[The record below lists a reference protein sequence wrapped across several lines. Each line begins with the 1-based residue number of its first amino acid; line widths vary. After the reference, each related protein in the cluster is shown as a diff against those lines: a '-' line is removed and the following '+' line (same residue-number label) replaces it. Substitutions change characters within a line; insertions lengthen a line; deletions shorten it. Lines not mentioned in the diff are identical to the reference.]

1 MTLQITQYVV
11 TAVALTAFG
20 VMLLLL
26 SAPWLYGKLRRCGLF
41 FVFIAAGFL
50 YSMATK
56 PPTVR
61 VYYDGGI
68 KPGATANVVT
78 NDTVAIY
85 WQRDTSGGVYVPET
99 ATVYIDYRPN
109 TATNEEWGLLAQ
121 TTVGAWGWSG
131 TVENATNY
139 DYNVWAY
146 YIPPEPVHTNGVW
159 TYKTHFDRN
168 GEYALP
174 LRARVEVN
182 GVAIATPAAKRRD
195 EHTYCR
201 AGLLAMWDGIN
212 HGDNQLIWRDLSG
225 NGYDATQRVAN
236 AGWHWDG
243 DCYRGTSKN
252 GHGFRAPQAIV
263 DFFRSN
269 ITNHTVEI
277 VYRPTASSRETILGQ
292 YYGSAV
298 GLNIEYAPTLAGY
311 FRVYWGAAP
320 DFNSPAWKTLGMVR
334 MTTTML
340 CNGTNCQIYENG
352 AYKTQAAQ
360 PNVAKVGVQSLIIG
374 GENSRSYMSIRGELC
389 IVRIYSRAL
398 SADEIRHN
406 YEIDKERFNLP

>member
-11 TAVALTAFG
+11 TAVALTVFG
-20 VMLLLL
+20 VLLLL
-26 SAPWLYGKLRRCGLF
+26 LAAPWLYGKLRRCGLF

-61 VYYDGGI
+61 VHYDGGI

-85 WQRDTSGGVYVPET
+85 WQRDTSGGVYVPES

-109 TATNEEWGLLAQ
+109 TETNAEWGLLAQ

-182 GVAIATPAAKRRD
+182 GVAIATPAEKRKD
-195 EHTYCR
+195 AEKLPYDAEVEYLESTGTQYVLLNETINGFEGVLLPENNNAYGAVGNWNGGAR
-201 AGLLAMWDGIN
+201 ANTIKWATVQNRGWIVTN
-212 HGDNQLIWRDLSG
+212 ESNTKPVYSG
-225 NGYDATQRVAN
+225 NLKHDLLYVTVHGIDVTIDGVPYTLGAEW
-236 AGWHWDG
+236 GWHSQFLLFGCVSYGSTSTAAGTVFLQACKIGACKLYRNNVLVRDFIPVRVGTVGAMYDKRGVGGMNPDG
-243 DCYRGTSKN
+243 TARNDGLYFNRGTGN
-252 GHGFRAPQAIV
+252 FG
-263 DFFRSN
+263 
-269 ITNHTVEI
+269 
-277 VYRPTASSRETILGQ
+277 
-292 YYGSAV
+292 YG
-298 GLNIEYAPTLAGY
+298 N
-311 FRVYWGAAP
+311 
-320 DFNSPAWKTLGMVR
+320 
-334 MTTTML
+334 
-340 CNGTNCQIYENG
+340 
-352 AYKTQAAQ
+352 
-360 PNVAKVGVQSLIIG
+360 
-374 GENSRSYMSIRGELC
+374 
-389 IVRIYSRAL
+389 
-398 SADEIRHN
+398 
-406 YEIDKERFNLP
+406 DK